1 MKTACLI
8 TPLSK
13 SIPELENVDYIGVDA
28 GALRLL
34 ENGIS
39 MRFAIGDFDSMDE
52 NDFLKISNLCEV
64 IRHPVMKDETDSELA
79 LRICKQ
85 KGYKKIILHGALHG
99 RLDHTIANIRLLM
112 YQYPN
117 VVCMDENQKILVL
130 NKGKHELSNTYS
142 HISFFAIEQ
151 SIISLSGF
159 LYPLDNH
166 IVNVSDIF
174 CVSNTIVSSIGT
186 VYVHSG
192 KVLCVQTN
200 IK

>member
-13 SIPELENVDYIGVDA
+13 NIPEFSDVDYIGVDA

-34 ENGIS
+34 ENGYS

-52 NDFLKISNLCEV
+52 NDLNRISTVCEV
-64 IRHPVMKDETDSELA
+64 IRHPVMKDETDTELA
-79 LRICKQ
+79 LRICTQ
-85 KGYKKIILHGALHG
+85 MGYEKIILHGALHG

-112 YQYPN
+112 YQYSN
-117 VVCMDENQKILVL
+117 LICMDENQKIFVL
-130 NKGKHELSNTYS
+130 EKGEHELHYDYT
-142 HISFFAIEQ
+142 HVSFFAIDE
-151 SIISLSGF
+151 SVLSLSGF
-159 LYPLDNH
+159 LYPLDKH
-166 IVNVSDIF
+166 SLHVSDIF
-174 CVSNTIVSSIGT
+174 CISNTIVSDVGIVS
-186 VYVHSG
+186 VHSG